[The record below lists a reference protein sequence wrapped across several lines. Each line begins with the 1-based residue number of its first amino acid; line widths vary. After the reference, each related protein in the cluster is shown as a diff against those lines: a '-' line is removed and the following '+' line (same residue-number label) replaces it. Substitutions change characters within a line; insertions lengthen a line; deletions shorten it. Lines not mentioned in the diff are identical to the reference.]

1 MRLNVIGQ
9 RNITLEFSPQGELE
23 STNALALQDFQF
35 ADIDAL
41 KQKLQR
47 IQSYIGEQ
55 T

>member
-9 RNITLEFSPQGELE
+9 RNITLEFSLQGELE
-23 STNALALQDFQF
+23 STNALALQDLQF
-35 ADIDAL
+35 ADIDAF